1 MTAKIT
7 CMGVFREREHSPQR
21 ESDDEAILKAVAE
34 KLDRHAGLAVHT
46 TAPDTLNDLQDIPDV
61 VFYMCEKK
69 QALKQL
75 QRLQQAG
82 SLMINPIEGVRN
94 TLREKMV
101 QRLTDTPF
109 FPRTERVATARTYR
123 NGLQRAWVKR
133 GDYHAIESCDVQFA
147 ASPAALTRIIADFA
161 RRGIA
166 SVLVQQ
172 HTPGDLIKFYGVRA
186 PLSGN
191 RWFHWFYHSDQQ
203 LCGHA
208 FAEKTLQE
216 MCTHAAHRLSL
227 EIFGG
232 DAIITATG
240 EIFIVDVNAWP
251 SFALFR
257 EIAAGHI
264 ADHIVEKIHA
274 AQHTGGAHA

>member
-1 MTAKIT
+1 MSKIT
-7 CMGVFREREHSPQR
+7 CIGVFREREHSPQR
-21 ESDDEAILKAVAE
+21 ESDDAAILTAVARQ
-34 KLDRHAGLAVHT
+34 LDRRAGLIVNT
-46 TAPDTLNDLQDIPDV
+46 TAPEALNALQNVPDV

-69 QALKQL
+69 RALEQL

-82 SLMINPIEGVRN
+82 SLLINPIAGVRN

-101 QRLTDTPF
+101 TLLEDAAF
-109 FPRTERVATARTYR
+109 FPSTTRVATSQAHA
-123 NGLQRAWVKR
+123 NGLQCAWVKR
-133 GDYHAIESCDVQFA
+133 GDYHAIESNDVQFA
-147 ASPAALTRIIADFA
+147 ASPAALSCIIDDFA

-172 HTPGDLIKFYGVRA
+172 HIPGDLVKFYGVRTPA
-186 PLSGN
+186 ASS
-191 RWFHWFYHSDQQ
+191 RWFHWFYHRGQQ

-208 FAEKTLQE
+208 FSEKTLQE
-216 MCTHAAHRLSL
+216 MCENAADRLGL

-240 EIFIVDVNAWP
+240 AVFIIDINAWP

-257 EIAAGHI
+257 ETAACHI
-264 ADHIVEKIHA
+264 ADHIVEKIHTA
-274 AQHTGGAHA
+274 RQTGDAHA